1 MNNLIDTKWNKYV
14 NLPDIFIYL
23 PIYLTYLFV
32 KQNNYV
38 KFT

>member
-14 NLPDIFIYL
+14 NLPDIFICQF
-23 PIYLTYLFV
+23 IWHLFV